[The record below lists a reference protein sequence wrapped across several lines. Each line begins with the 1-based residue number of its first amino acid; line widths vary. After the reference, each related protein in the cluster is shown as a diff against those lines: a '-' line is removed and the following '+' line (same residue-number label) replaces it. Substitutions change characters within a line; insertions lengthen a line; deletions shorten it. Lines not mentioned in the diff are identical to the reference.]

1 MAVYILEDHN
11 GRVYHHSNGKGK
23 SRQTD
28 DVDVAAEKGHH
39 QEGAHHAYGNGGGDD
54 QGTIDGSQ
62 KEDEHQYCQSSSHKE
77 VLAHKV
83 NRTFDILGFVINLA
97 QPQPPLFEYPCVHLD
112 DCLTDSLHYLKDVCS
127 RLTFSVN
134 SDGRA
139 VLFMNCGSGLC
150 VAEPDFGNVT
160 DIDGGTID
168 VLDDDIFHIIWRLVL
183 PHRSSNELTLT
194 LVKISGT
201 YVFIF
206 LVQGGRDFGYGNV
219 VGRESVGIEDD
230 LQLWLDAPVDFGLSH
245 TRNPFKPRLDEVL
258 DELVLGF
265 YAGVVT
271 AEPFKDNPGD
281 SVLLAA
287 GGDQY
292 RFLSLVRIFR
302 HLVEIV

>member
-1 MAVYILEDHN
+1 M
-11 GRVYHHSNGKGK
+11 
-23 SRQTD
+23 
-28 DVDVAAEKGHH
+28 
-39 QEGAHHAYGNGGGDD
+39 
-54 QGTIDGSQ
+54 
-62 KEDEHQYCQSSSHKE
+62 
-77 VLAHKV
+77 
-83 NRTFDILGFVINLA
+83 
-97 QPQPPLFEYPCVHLD
+97 
-112 DCLTDSLHYLKDVCS
+112 
-127 RLTFSVN
+127 
-134 SDGRA
+134 
-139 VLFMNCGSGLC
+139 
-150 VAEPDFGNVT
+150 
-160 DIDGGTID
+160 
-168 VLDDDIFHIIWRLVL
+168 

-219 VGRESVGIEDD
+219 VGRESVRIEDD
-230 LQLWLDAPVDFGLSH
+230 LQLWLDATVDFGLSH

-271 AEPFKDNPGD
+271 AEPFKDDPGD

-302 HLVEIV
+302 HLVEVV